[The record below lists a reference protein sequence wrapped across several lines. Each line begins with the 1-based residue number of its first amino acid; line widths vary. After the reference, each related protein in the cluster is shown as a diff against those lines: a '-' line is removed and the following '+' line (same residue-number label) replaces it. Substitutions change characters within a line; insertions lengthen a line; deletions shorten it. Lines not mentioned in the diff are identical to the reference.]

1 MLCSNTRSES
11 DLPQGVSA
19 NLSCRV
25 PKADTWYSLSINCE
39 FPFWFNKFEP
49 WKNIENW
56 LDNRCCQCFT
66 LKFGVRTSWMQQRQN
81 CKFRFKTTEVFYLEP
96 WFMMV
101 QRLTSQSEFE
111 PPNSKSGLASR
122 SNMDKFEL
130 PFQKS
135 QSIELEQWNWMQ
147 SVEILTW
154 SHCFQARIRQ
164 HWWIL
169 KCWLIPFGSEFA
181 YERSESQNRQ
191 MKNTKI
197 INEMHNLR
205 SFSSIWKYRWPEQM
219 QQSVPFSVIF
229 RRRRLQR
236 PI

>member
-1 MLCSNTRSES
+1 
-11 DLPQGVSA
+11 
-19 NLSCRV
+19 
-25 PKADTWYSLSINCE
+25 
-39 FPFWFNKFEP
+39 
-49 WKNIENW
+49 
-56 LDNRCCQCFT
+56 
-66 LKFGVRTSWMQQRQN
+66 MQQRQY
-81 CKFRFKTTEVFYLEP
+81 CKFRFKTTELLYLEIMFWTWKT

-130 PFQKS
+130 PFQKKS
-135 QSIELEQWNWMQ
+135 QSIELEQWNLMQ

-154 SHCFQARIRQ
+154 SHCFEARIRQ
-164 HWWIL
+164 HWWLL
-169 KCWLIPFGSEFA
+169 KCWLIRFGSDFA

-205 SFSSIWKYRWPEQM
+205 SFSSIRKYRWPGQM
-219 QQSVPFSVIF
+219 QQTVPFSVIF